1 MDESEGARRS
11 PFAHS
16 PSVGER
22 GANTRRSILEAAL
35 TVFGE
40 RGYHDTRVE
49 LITEAAGCSRPA
61 FYQYF
66 SSKEDIF
73 WALARLMGVA
83 MGQAASE
90 LGEIRRDQ
98 DGVVHLRRW
107 LDGLVDVCTDYASL
121 LTELQTARRDQS
133 SAANRAPDPSVAL
146 GEALLRSFDDTIDAI
161 DVPSA
166 STVTASVVL
175 RSIDYWRIG
184 VGGLDRQAFLD
195 GLAQAVHRLL
205 HGVVAEVNA
214 PERHRTTP
222 AAASPA
228 APDRLDPPLVGPDR
242 LLRPRGEQTRKRLL
256 DAASSILPVLGYHAI
271 RIDDIVE
278 TAGVS
283 HGSFYRYFDSK
294 AVVFQVLA
302 ADAATRMVDLLA
314 VFPGTTTDGSLLAWL
329 RSWFSTYRDN
339 GGILSA
345 WEEIGNADPLLT
357 AFSVEIAV
365 TAFDQLV
372 RIVGRRDFG
381 NPLVDAIVLLAV
393 IERAPYN
400 VLVLG
405 DVDEQHAVA
414 ASALIVRRALFGAEI
429 ARPALL
435 GGADASI

>member
-1 MDESEGARRS
+1 MDESEGARRP

-73 WALARLMGVA
+73 WTLARLMGA
-83 MGQAASE
+83 ALGQAASE
-90 LGEIRRDQ
+90 LGEIGSDR

-107 LDGLVDVCTDYASL
+107 LDGLVDVCTEYASL

-133 SAANRAPDPSVAL
+133 SAANGAHDPSAAL
-146 GEALLRSFDDTIDAI
+146 GEALLRSFDDTVDAI

-184 VGGLDRQAFLD
+184 VGGLDRESFLD

-205 HGVVAEVNA
+205 HGVVPGVNG
-214 PERHRTTP
+214 PERHRSTP
-222 AAASPA
+222 AAAPA
-228 APDRLDPPLVGPDR
+228 APERPDPPLVGPGR

-256 DAASSILPVLGYHAI
+256 DAASSLLPVLGYHAI

-314 VFPGTTTDGSLLAWL
+314 VFPETTTDGSLLAWL

-381 NPLVDAIVLLAV
+381 DPVVDAIVLLAV

-414 ASALIVRRALFGAEI
+414 ASALIVRRALFGADV
-429 ARPALL
+429 ARPPLL
-435 GGADASI
+435 RGADASI